1 MLVRRV
7 FFPFSL
13 ALLVALGLA
22 LLMAVAWLGAPVRD
36 VAVLAR
42 YLLTSGLISLGIG
55 GAGVLW
61 LRRGAARLWVQ
72 LVLASMLGVGIAL
85 FNISLT
91 AALMFISRH
100 DQLLLTLLLL
110 FTAVVS
116 LGMGYAVA
124 RTLGQ
129 RVTSLHQSAQ
139 RLSAGDLS
147 ARVPDLGSDELGAL
161 GREFNRMAAQL
172 AASAAERAQM
182 ETARRE
188 LIAAV
193 SHDLRTPLAS
203 LRAMTEALSD
213 GLIHDRATTD
223 RYLATMRIQINY
235 LNSLIDDLFELA
247 QIDSGVLKLERQRVS
262 PGDLISDTI
271 EGLRPQATA
280 RGVEL
285 CGSVAPDL
293 SPLLADP
300 QKLER
305 LLFNLVTNAIRHTPS
320 GGSITLHV
328 ERQKEASTRKHEES
342 PDLHPSSFILF
353 EVEDTGEG
361 IAPDDLPHVFDSFY
375 RGEKSRS
382 RMTGGAGLG
391 LAIAR
396 GIVEAHGGRI
406 WIEQAHPR
414 GTRVCFLLPQ
424 DGAQQR
430 QP

>member
-1 MLVRRV
+1 M
-7 FFPFSL
+7 
-13 ALLVALGLA
+13 AIGLA
-22 LLMAVAWLGAPVRD
+22 LLLAIGWFGAPGRD
-36 VAVLAR
+36 VADLAR
-42 YLLTSGLISLGIG
+42 YLLTSGLISFGIG
-55 GAGVLW
+55 SAGVLW

-72 LVLASMLGVGIAL
+72 LVLASMLGIGIAL

-110 FTAVVS
+110 FTAVIS

-124 RTLGQ
+124 RTLAQ
-129 RVTSLHQSAQ
+129 RVTTLHQSAQ
-139 RLSAGDLS
+139 RLAAGDLS

-161 GREFNRMAAQL
+161 GREFNQMAAQL
-172 AASAAERAQM
+172 AASATERAQM

-188 LIAAV
+188 LFAAV

-213 GLIHDRATTD
+213 GLIHDQATTE
-223 RYLATMRIQINY
+223 RYLATMRSQISH
-235 LNSLIDDLFELA
+235 LNSMIDDLFELA
-247 QIDSGVLKLERQRVS
+247 QIDAGVLKLDWLRVS

-320 GGSITLHV
+320 GGNITLSARAYA
-328 ERQKEASTRKHEES
+328 ETNA
-342 PDLHPSSFILF
+342 PSHSILF

-361 IAPDDLPHVFDSFY
+361 IAPEDLPHAV
-375 RGEKSRS
+375 
-382 RMTGGAGLG
+382 
-391 LAIAR
+391 
-396 GIVEAHGGRI
+396 
-406 WIEQAHPR
+406 
-414 GTRVCFLLPQ
+414 
-424 DGAQQR
+424 
-430 QP
+430 

>member
-1 MLVRRV
+1 MLIRRI
-7 FFPFSL
+7 FLPMSL
-13 ALLVALGLA
+13 GLLVALGLA
-22 LLMAVAWLGAPVRD
+22 LLMAVAWLGAPRHD
-36 VAVLAR
+36 LSDLAR
-42 YLLTSGLISLGIG
+42 YLLVSGLISFGIG

-100 DQLLLTLLLL
+100 DQVLLTLLLL

-116 LGMGYAVA
+116 LGIGYAVA

-139 RLSAGDLS
+139 RLAAGDLS

-161 GREFNRMAAQL
+161 GREFNQMAAQL

-188 LIAAV
+188 LFAAV

-203 LRAMTEALSD
+203 LRAMTEALAD
-213 GLIHDRATTD
+213 GLIHDQATTE
-223 RYLATMRIQINY
+223 RYLATMRSQINH

-247 QIDSGVLKLERQRVS
+247 QIDSGVLKPDRLRVS

-280 RGVEL
+280 RGVAL
-285 CGSVAPDL
+285 SGSVAPDV

-305 LLFNLVTNAIRHTPS
+305 LLFNLVTNAIRHTPG
-320 GGSITLHV
+320 GGSITLSARMHP
-328 ERQKEASTRKHEES
+328 ETNAPSAS
-342 PDLHPSSFILF
+342 ILF

-361 IAPDDLPHVFDSFY
+361 IAPEDLPHVFDSFY

-406 WIEQAHPR
+406 WIERAQPH

-424 DGAQQR
+424 TW
-430 QP
+430 